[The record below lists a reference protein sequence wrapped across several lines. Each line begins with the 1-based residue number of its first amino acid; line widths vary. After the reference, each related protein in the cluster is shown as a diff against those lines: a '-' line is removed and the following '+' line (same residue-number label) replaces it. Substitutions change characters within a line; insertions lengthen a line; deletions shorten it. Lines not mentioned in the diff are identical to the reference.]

1 MALTRRERQT
11 RICGQAGVEV
21 DGSRNTGRGIFLP
34 VRRVAWFCDDMPRP
48 TARFR
53 IHGELSEL
61 VRASQP
67 LERAVD
73 GTSTVK
79 HLVEELGIPH
89 TEYGGVR
96 VNGVPSHGGH
106 RVQDGDVVDVYP
118 AEPPVRP
125 LTEPRFVLD
134 VHLGTLA
141 RYLRL
146 LGFDT
151 AYDSHA
157 GDEDLLARAAAEAR
171 TLLTRDRGL
180 LRRRVITDARLVR
193 STDPLEQLVDLVR
206 RLRLGGW
213 IRPYTRCTSCNGVL
227 VPVRRAD
234 VAVLVAPGTL
244 RDHEKFA
251 ACATCGKVYWEGAH
265 HARISG
271 LIAAAKAADM
281 APSG

>member
-1 MALTRRERQT
+1 MAR
-11 RICGQAGVEV
+11 
-21 DGSRNTGRGIFLP
+21 S
-34 VRRVAWFCDDMPRP
+34 

-61 VRASQP
+61 VLARRP

-89 TEYGGVR
+89 TEYSDVR
-96 VNGVPSHGGH
+96 VNGSPAHDGR

-118 AEPPVRP
+118 AEPAAPVS
-125 LTEPRFVLD
+125 EPRFVLD

-151 AYDSHA
+151 AYDNHS
-157 GDEDLLARAAAEAR
+157 GDDDLLARAAAEAR
-171 TLLTRDRGL
+171 TLLTRDRGI
-180 LRRRVITDARLVR
+180 LRRRTITDARLVR
-193 STDPLEQLVDLVR
+193 GADPLEQLVDLVR
-206 RLRLGGW
+206 RLRLGAW
-213 IRPYTRCTSCNGVL
+213 IRPCTRCIMCNGVL
-227 VPVRRAD
+227 LPVDRSD
-234 VAVLVAPGTL
+234 VAPLLQPGTL

-251 ACATCGKVYWEGAH
+251 SCAACGKVYWEGAH
-265 HARISG
+265 YARISG
-271 LIAAAKAADM
+271 LIAAARAADTI
-281 APSG
+281 ATGREEPARRNP

>member
-1 MALTRRERQT
+1 M
-11 RICGQAGVEV
+11 
-21 DGSRNTGRGIFLP
+21 SRS
-34 VRRVAWFCDDMPRP
+34 

-61 VRASQP
+61 VLAGRL

-89 TEYGGVR
+89 TEYGEVR
-96 VNGVPSHGGH
+96 VNGVRFHDGY
-106 RVQDGDVVDVYP
+106 RVQDGDVVDVHP
-118 AEPPVRP
+118 PEPPAPPVS
-125 LTEPRFVLD
+125 EPRFLLD

-151 AYDSHA
+151 GYDNHA
-157 GDEDLLARAAAEAR
+157 SDDHLVARAAAEAR
-171 TLLTRDRGL
+171 TLLTRDRGI
-180 LRRRVITDARLVR
+180 LRRRLVTDARLVR
-193 STDPLEQLVDLVR
+193 GTDPREQLIDLVR
-206 RLRLGGW
+206 RLRLGAW

-227 VPVRRAD
+227 APVRRAD
-234 VAVLVAPGTL
+234 VAALVEPGTL
-244 RDHEKFA
+244 RDYEKLG
-251 ACATCGKVYWEGAH
+251 ACTACGKVYWEGAH

-271 LIAAAKAADM
+271 LITAARAADTV
-281 APSG
+281 PPRRESRPD

>member
-1 MALTRRERQT
+1 
-11 RICGQAGVEV
+11 
-21 DGSRNTGRGIFLP
+21 
-34 VRRVAWFCDDMPRP
+34 MPRP

-53 IHGELSEL
+53 IHGELSDL

-67 LERAVD
+67 LERAAD

-79 HLVEELGIPH
+79 HHAEELGIPH
-89 TEYGGVR
+89 TEYGEVR
-96 VNGVPSHGGH
+96 VNGVAAHDGH
-106 RVQDGDVVDVYP
+106 QVQDGDVVDVYP
-118 AEPPVRP
+118 AEPPVP
-125 LTEPRFVLD
+125 PVTEPRFVLD

-151 AYDSHA
+151 AYDNRS

-171 TLLTRDRGL
+171 TLLSRDRGL
-180 LRRRVITDARLVR
+180 LRRRVVTDATLVR
-193 STDPLEQLVDLVR
+193 GTVPREQLIDLVQ

-227 VPVRRAD
+227 APVHRAD
-234 VAVLVAPGTL
+234 VAALVAPGTL

-251 ACATCGKVYWEGAH
+251 ACAACGKVYWEGAH
-265 HARISG
+265 HTRISG
-271 LIAAAKAADM
+271 LIAAARAADTLSS
-281 APSG
+281 AREDRHREETHRLDPDGFTEAESSGLGKR

>member
-1 MALTRRERQT
+1 MA
-11 RICGQAGVEV
+11 
-21 DGSRNTGRGIFLP
+21 GS
-34 VRRVAWFCDDMPRP
+34 

-53 IHGELSEL
+53 VHGELGEL
-61 VRASQP
+61 VLARRP

-89 TEYGGVR
+89 TEYSEVR
-96 VNGVPSHGGH
+96 VNGVPATDGH

-118 AEPPVRP
+118 AEPAAPPVS
-125 LTEPRFVLD
+125 EPRFVLD

-151 AYDSHA
+151 AYDNHS
-157 GDEDLLARAAAEAR
+157 GDDDLLAQAAAEAR
-171 TLLTRDRGL
+171 TLLTRDRGI

-193 STDPLEQLVDLVR
+193 GTDPLEQLVDLVQ
-206 RLRLGGW
+206 RLRLGTW
-213 IRPYTRCTSCNGVL
+213 IRPCTRCTMCNGVL
-227 VPVRRAD
+227 LPVHRSD
-234 VAVLVAPGTL
+234 VAPLLQPGTL

-251 ACATCGKVYWEGAH
+251 ACAACGKVYWEGAH

-271 LIAAAKAADM
+271 LIAAARAADTVP
-281 APSG
+281 AGREEPARTNP